1 MYEKALETKINPP
14 PPAPEPEIESETVE
28 KVEEELPK
36 DTDESVDEK
45 TDDNETENDTNGTE
59 ENPEPTH
66 WSNIDIKSM
75 KVNELRSGIDVH
87 FYSNE
92 NIVNQ
97 IFDSLFHIFF
107 TEKINKLHF
116 Y

>member
-28 KVEEELPK
+28 KVEEEPPK

-92 NIVNQ
+92 NIQ
-97 IFDSLFHIFF
+97 YGPA
-107 TEKINKLHF
+107 KLTTGPEICH
-116 Y
+116 